1 MKKTLSLLLA
11 MSLTLALAACGGG
24 GGGASSDTSAPPA
37 TTPAAS
43 SAPAVTP
50 ESEPEPDPM
59 VESIDLDC
67 ETGRLAYSSFQIN
80 DENFGGH
87 AVILIF
93 DFTNKESKP
102 TGVQDHFLI
111 KAYQNGVEVE
121 GPSSWT
127 NSPELPEAVDNFFNT
142 AMKDGTMPIART
154 FMLKDDSPLTI
165 MAEYK
170 SSGDY
175 QMMELD
181 ISAQS
186 GGETG
191 GDAVDA
197 ETIDAAL
204 QGGWSLMGNVFS
216 FKNGALTVAF
226 TNGQSVSGTYT
237 IDTEASAINGTLQ
250 ATDGSSNISLPYK
263 YEDGALTLYNNQG
276 QALERV

>member
-1 MKKTLSLLLA
+1 MEL
-11 MSLTLALAACGGG
+11 
-24 GGGASSDTSAPPA
+24 
-37 TTPAAS
+37 
-43 SAPAVTP
+43 
-50 ESEPEPDPM
+50 E
-59 VESIDLDC
+59 
-67 ETGRLAYSSFQIN
+67 
-80 DENFGGH
+80 
-87 AVILIF
+87 
-93 DFTNKESKP
+93 P
-102 TGVQDHFLI
+102 TGYRLI
-111 KAYQNGVEVE
+111 K
-121 GPSSWT
+121 
-127 NSPELPEAVDNFFNT
+127 PELPEAVDNFFNT

-154 FMLKDDSPLTI
+154 FMLKEDSPLTI

-216 FKNGALTVAF
+216 FTNGALTVAF

>member
-1 MKKTLSLLLA
+1 
-11 MSLTLALAACGGG
+11 MSLVLSLAACGGG

-37 TTPAAS
+37 NPPAAS
-43 SAPAVTP
+43 STPAVTP
-50 ESEPEPDPM
+50 EPEPEPEPEPDPM

-67 ETGRLAYSSFQIN
+67 ETGRLTYSSFQIN

-102 TGVQDHFLI
+102 TGVQDHFFI
-111 KAYQNGVEVE
+111 KAYQNGVEIE

-127 NSPELPEAVDNFFNT
+127 TSLELPEAVDNFFNT
-142 AMKDGTMPIART
+142 AMKDGTMPVAKT

-165 MAEYK
+165 MAEYR

-191 GDAVDA
+191 SDPVSD
-197 ETIDAAL
+197 
-204 QGGWSLMGNVFS
+204 SL
-216 FKNGALTVAF
+216 
-226 TNGQSVSGTYT
+226 
-237 IDTEASAINGTLQ
+237 
-250 ATDGSSNISLPYK
+250 IS
-263 YEDGALTLYNNQG
+263 
-276 QALERV
+276 